1 MSVSRLFVKNFRNLK
16 EQVIDFN
23 SELNLVVGNNGSGK
37 SSLLEALFFI
47 GHGKSFRTS
56 RTDNLICM
64 DSDNFLVSTK
74 DFESNVLGVSKRIE
88 DASFTIK
95 INGENKY
102 KLSELAKFLAI
113 QVITP
118 ETFKLFFGGAK
129 ERRKFLDLGLFH
141 VEHEFQIHW
150 KLFTRVLKQRNAC
163 LKTRSYDSNLGYW
176 TSEFCKVSDSLN
188 TFRKI
193 YADKLGNELKVWLQ
207 ILLPDICDNIELQYF
222 RGWNQ
227 KKDLIDVLEESKEKE
242 QKQGFSNAGAH
253 KFDFRFLV
261 NKQPLDLK
269 LSRGQ
274 QKLFLL
280 ALTFAQSKLM
290 SQVTPVKPILL
301 IDDVG
306 AELDENSRAL
316 LANSISMLKC
326 QVVLTAIDE
335 TALSPMIKNDNNY
348 KMFHVKHGE
357 ISEIGYKL

>member
-1 MSVSRLFVKNFRNLK
+1 MGVFRLYTKNFRNLS

-23 SELNLVVGNNGSGK
+23 SELNFIIGDNGSGK
-37 SSLLEALFFI
+37 SSLLEALFFV

-56 RTDNLICM
+56 RTENLV
-64 DSDNFLVSTK
+64 SLEHNNFLVSTK
-74 DFESNVLGVSKRIE
+74 DFDDNVLGVSRQS
-88 DASFTIK
+88 DDSSFKIK
-95 INGENKY
+95 VNGEKKY

-118 ETFKLFFGGAK
+118 ESFKLFFGGAK

-141 VEHEFQIHW
+141 VEHEFQEQW
-150 KLFTRVLKQRNAC
+150 KIFTRILKQRNAC
-163 LKTRSYDSNLGYW
+163 LKSRRSDVNLEYW
-176 TSEFCKVSDSLN
+176 TSEFCKASESLSEY
-188 TFRKI
+188 RQA
-193 YADKLGNELKVWLQ
+193 YSDKLNVELANWLS
-207 ILLPDICDNIELQYF
+207 ILLPNVCQDIELQYY

-227 KKDLIDVLEESKEKE
+227 KKTLSELLLESSDKEL
-242 QKQGFSNAGAH
+242 KQGYSNAGAH
-253 KFDFRFLV
+253 KFDFRFLI

-280 ALTFAQSKLM
+280 ALTFSQSKLM
-290 SQVTPVKPILL
+290 SEVTRVKPILL

-306 AELDENSRAL
+306 AELDDSSRHL
-316 LANSISMLKC
+316 LSEAISKLKC
-326 QVVLTAIDE
+326 QVVLTAIDK

-357 ISEIGYKL
+357 ISEIGK